1 MFHQQHKTHYTR
13 AGGKSMRSWDC
24 AVVPFIIRKH
34 TAAYE
39 NVNHTRCAH
48 THAHHVAKH
57 DSLPVEVHRLV
68 GCTYTPHALGVHFAL
83 ESARCGN
90 VHCQLF
96 RSGNISTISTISIDA
111 RVFWLQCEGIYEKW
125 I

>member
-1 MFHQQHKTHYTR
+1 MLWYHSLSGNTPPLTRMLITH
-13 AGGKSMRSWDC
+13 
-24 AVVPFIIRKH
+24 AVH
-34 TAAYE
+34 TL
-39 NVNHTRCAH
+39 
-48 THAHHVAKH
+48 AHHVAKH

-96 RSGNISTISTISIDA
+96 RAGNISTISTISIDA
-111 RVFWLQCEGIYEKW
+111 RVFRLQCEGIYEKW